1 MPFLAR
7 ASGNMGNAKKP
18 RKPCKSCAE
27 RRAKVRDA
35 IRKRDL
41 KLAAYHLSKG
51 AAELLLDKKK
61 L

>member
-1 MPFLAR
+1 M
-7 ASGNMGNAKKP
+7 SKKP

-27 RRAKVRDA
+27 RRAKVREA
-35 IRKRDL
+35 IRKRDI

-51 AAELLLDKKK
+51 AAELLIDKKK

>member
-1 MPFLAR
+1 M
-7 ASGNMGNAKKP
+7 SKKP

-27 RRAKVRDA
+27 RRAKVREA

-41 KLAAYHLSKG
+41 KLTAYNLSKG
-51 AAELLLDKKK
+51 AAELLSDKKK